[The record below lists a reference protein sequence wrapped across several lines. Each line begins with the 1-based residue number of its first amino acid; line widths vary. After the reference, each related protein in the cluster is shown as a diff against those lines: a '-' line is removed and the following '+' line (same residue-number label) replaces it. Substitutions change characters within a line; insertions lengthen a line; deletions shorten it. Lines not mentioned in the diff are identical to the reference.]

1 MRSDV
6 LNSNSGSY
14 GLNQIRV
21 IVYSQDD
28 GNTIELSANS
38 SGALVL
44 LRACGA
50 AKLINLPDASGN
62 AGVWY
67 DFYLHEAITTG
78 TTTIQSLD
86 GTDFF
91 LGTVAD
97 GETATAVEVAFNG
110 SSHDQLVIGAS
121 AAAGEFECRL
131 VCDGDNWLIMHA
143 VSQDI
148 SDISAAGSS
157 SNT

>member
-1 MRSDV
+1 MRSDA
-6 LNSNSGSY
+6 LNSSSNKY
-14 GLNQIRV
+14 GLNQIRQ
-21 IVYSQDD
+21 IVKSQDSGD
-28 GNTIELSANS
+28 TIELAADQ

-50 AKLINLPDASGN
+50 AKLINLPDADGN
-62 AGVWY
+62 DGVWY

-78 TTTIQSLD
+78 TTTIQSKD

-97 GETATAVEVAFNG
+97 GESGSAAEVAFNG
-110 SSHDQLVIGAS
+110 SSHDQLVVAIGT
-121 AAAGEFECRL
+121 AAGEFECRL
-131 VCDGDNWLIMHA
+131 VCDGDNWLIMHGI
-143 VSQDI
+143 SQDI
-148 SDISAAGSS
+148 SDISAAASS

>member
-1 MRSDV
+1 MRSDA
-6 LNSNSGSY
+6 LNSSSNKY
-14 GLNQIRV
+14 GLNQIRQ
-21 IVYSQDD
+21 IVKSQDAD
-28 GNTIELSANS
+28 DTIELAADQ

-44 LRACGA
+44 LRNCGG

-62 AGVWY
+62 DGVWY
-67 DFYLHEAITTG
+67 DFYLHETLSAH
-78 TTTIQSLD
+78 TTTVQSQD

-110 SSHDQLVIGAS
+110 SSHDQLVVAAS
-121 AAAGEFECRL
+121 AAAGEFEMRL
-131 VCDGDNWLIMHA
+131 VCDGSNWIIMHG

-148 SDISAAGSS
+148 SDISAAASS